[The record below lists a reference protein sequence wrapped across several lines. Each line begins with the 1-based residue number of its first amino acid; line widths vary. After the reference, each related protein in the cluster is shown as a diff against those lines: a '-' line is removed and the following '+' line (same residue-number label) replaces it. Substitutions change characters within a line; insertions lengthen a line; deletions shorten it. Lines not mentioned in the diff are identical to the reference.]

1 MTSTG
6 PIPSNFAAISQ
17 AVSVVPT
24 LAPIMIVQAARIGR
38 AFSSAKPMVMKL
50 TTEDDCTSA
59 AAAAPVSAPVKRFAV
74 ARRSRPRSFSPPS
87 VVTSRAKSRRL
98 CR

>member
-6 PIPSNFAAISQ
+6 PTPSNFAAISQ
-17 AVSVVPT
+17 AVRVVPT

-38 AFSSAKPMVMKL
+38 AFSSASPIVMKF
-50 TTEDDCTSA
+50 TTEEDCTSA
-59 AAAAPVSAPVKRFAV
+59 AAAAPVSAPVKRLAV
-74 ARRSRPRSFSPPS
+74 ARRRIPRRLSPPS